1 MGSRIR
7 GRLSTLFRN
16 RLLVGSGE
24 IGGIVYSDA
33 LSPADGPASTYLAM
47 FRHNLEE
54 FTRSLAGSSDET
66 RSRPLAHDGT
76 LLLWRSQ

>member
-16 RLLVGSGE
+16 RLLVAAPIIAPGVPPRATSGE

-33 LSPADGPASTYLAM
+33 LSPADGPAPTYLAM

-54 FTRSLAGSSDET
+54 FTRALAGS
-66 RSRPLAHDGT
+66 
-76 LLLWRSQ
+76 